1 MTMGSIKRKFEEL
14 ESICSINPIVI
25 SAVKEG
31 SIPLAF
37 YREEVPGG
45 SPNYQIPLLV

>member
-1 MTMGSIKRKFEEL
+1 MGSIKRKFEEL
-14 ESICSINPIVI
+14 ESVCSVNNVIV
-25 SAVKEG
+25 SPVKEG

-45 SPNYQIPLLV
+45 SPNYQIPLL

>member
-1 MTMGSIKRKFEEL
+1 MGSIKRKFEEL
-14 ESICSINPIVI
+14 EIICSINPITI

-31 SIPLAF
+31 SILLAF

-45 SPNYQIPLLV
+45 SPNYQIPLL